1 MKLPPQTTCKRIA
14 AMYASANDPNNENE
28 AAVARDMLR
37 KLKLDLQL
45 SEFVVTYVVE
55 RQQKSP
61 EEFDPIE
68 IMLHLFDVAR
78 IKLTPEQEIVI
89 ALWVLH
95 TYIYEHYF
103 HTPRLLL
110 RSYGPGCG
118 KTTLMSLLGQ
128 TTRDPFSVSN
138 VTAAVIYN
146 HLRQHSHCTFLID
159 EGESIPALWSGD
171 RLLLNIFNSGHRRGG
186 DVSRVIAGKT
196 VCYPTFAP
204 LALAYVFDRRRL
216 PPQSLS
222 RSIPIEMT
230 ENSEGR
236 DGFDPDENPLPSRFR
251 AAMLDWAT
259 DFKRPTDV
267 LFPAKLTGR
276 ALDNWRPL
284 IELGTVLGYGDTI
297 RTAALTIQGASEN
310 VGNAL
315 VRDIHRVF
323 DRTGTDQEWT
333 KDLLEALH
341 QLEDAQWS
349 GFFGIDGTKDP
360 HKLTTT
366 EFYRLLRGKRVESRT
381 VWKRINGVR
390 RSNNGFYREQ
400 FERVWRDISGDTPTQ
415 SSKILHLT
423 RYTTKATPDT
433 GADTDTEDKGHG

>member
-1 MKLPPQTTCKRIA
+1 MRLPPQPICKRVVNL
-14 AMYASANDPNNENE
+14 YASANDPSSEHE

-37 KLKLDLQL
+37 RLRLDFQIDDFLL
-45 SEFVVTYVVE
+45 TYIIE

-68 IMLHLFDVAR
+68 IVLTLFEMAR
-78 IKLTPEQEIVI
+78 IKLTPEQEIVV

-95 TYIYEHYF
+95 TYVYNHYL
-103 HTPRLLL
+103 HTPRLLF

-118 KTTLMSLLGQ
+118 KTALMSLLAQIVDG
-128 TTRDPFSVSN
+128 PFPVSN
-138 VTAAVIYN
+138 VTAAVIYHN
-146 HLRQHSHCTFLID
+146 LRDNPRCTFLID

-171 RLLLNIFNSGHRRGG
+171 KLLLNIFNSGHRRGG
-186 DVSRVIAGKT
+186 DVCRVVAGKT
-196 VCYPTFAP
+196 VRYPTFAP
-204 LALAYVFDRRRL
+204 LALAYVMDRHQL

-251 AAMLDWAT
+251 AAMQDWAA

-267 LFPAKLTGR
+267 LFPKKLTGR
-276 ALDNWRPL
+276 PLDNWRAL

-297 RTAALTIQGASEN
+297 RAAALAIQGASEN
-310 VGNAL
+310 MVNAL
-315 VRDIHRVF
+315 VRDIRRVF
-323 DRTGTDQEWT
+323 DRAGIAQEWT
-333 KDLLEALH
+333 RDLLEALH

-349 GFFGIDGTKDP
+349 AFFGIDGTEDP
-360 HKLTTT
+360 HKLTAT
-366 EFYRLLRGKRVESRT
+366 ELYRLLRGKGVKSCT

-390 RSNNGFYREQ
+390 CSKNGFRRQQ

-433 GADTDTEDKGHG
+433 GAGTDTEDKGYG